1 MRGLQRL
8 GWVVLMLL
16 TTVALPQR
24 GRAASD
30 GALEDRVK
38 ALERKLDQQQQGS
51 TTETK
56 TVTDRID
63 AIEKEVKD
71 NEKTLLEKTGIS
83 VHSIIAMDYLYDI
96 NSPSNNPTTASGG
109 PNQIPAGTSLAQ
121 PFLRTFENEKNSF
134 ILNLA
139 NLHFE
144 RTADN
149 MPGFVI
155 DLDFGKTGDVVNN
168 ATHFSGSPTSLGNG
182 TDFFDARQFYI
193 TYTAPV
199 GSGIKLKVGRFVTL
213 AGAEV
218 IKSYNNFNY
227 NVTNSIL
234 FGFAIP
240 FTHTGIMSSY
250 AFSDQVSLDLGLVNG
265 WDNVADN
272 NDGKSLHSGLTLA
285 FDPHVTFYQTV
296 TYGPEQ
302 PGRYVTNTVSPSCG
316 TSTSGPCDP
325 TAQLYVHP
333 GRSKRLLLT
342 SLLTIKPIDPLTL
355 IIDYDYGNDSD
366 SVPVDG
372 LLRTAQWQGA
382 AAYIIYNFTDD
393 LSACLRAEVFDDMNG
408 SRVIGPGG
416 GLNPTGGAG
425 LAATYTEL
433 TPTIT
438 YKIADGLYWRNEYRH
453 DESDS
458 KKVFAHNANL
468 VRGQDTIATEL
479 LYAF

>member
-1 MRGLQRL
+1 MRGVTRL
-8 GWVVLMLL
+8 GWVMLTLL
-16 TTVALPQR
+16 TVTALSKT

-30 GALEDRVK
+30 SALEERVK
-38 ALERKLDQQQQGS
+38 ALEQKLNQQQQGS
-51 TTETK
+51 ATDQK

-71 NEKTLLEKTGIS
+71 NEKTLLDKTGIS

-96 NSPSNNPTTASGG
+96 NAPSNNPTTAPGG
-109 PNQIPAGTSLAQ
+109 PNQVPAGTSLPQ
-121 PFLRTFENEKNSF
+121 PFLRSFENEKNSF

-144 RTADN
+144 RAADN
-149 MPGFVI
+149 LPGFVI
-155 DLDFGKTGDVVNN
+155 DLDFGKTADVVNN
-168 ATHFSGSPTSLGNG
+168 STYFGRRDNGIPITGNG

-218 IKSYNNFNY
+218 IKSYNSFNY

-240 FTHTGIMSSY
+240 FTHTGILGSY
-250 AFSDQVSLDLGLVNG
+250 AFSDQVSLDLGVVNG
-265 WDNVADN
+265 WDAVVDN

-285 FDPHVTFYQTV
+285 FDPHITFYQTV

-302 PGRYVTNTVSPSCG
+302 TGRYVTNTVSPSCG
-316 TSTSGPCDP
+316 TSTTGPCDP
-325 TAQLYVHP
+325 TLQLYVHP

-342 SLLTIKPIDPLTL
+342 SLVTIKPIDPLTL

-366 SVPVDG
+366 SVPLDG

-382 AAYIIYNFTDD
+382 AGYIIYNFTDD
-393 LSACLRAEVFDDMNG
+393 LSACLRGEVFDDMNG
-408 SRVIGPGG
+408 ARVFGP
-416 GLNPTGGAG
+416 GGAG
-425 LAATYTEL
+425 LHATYTEV

-458 KKVFAHNANL
+458 KKVFAHQSAL